1 MSDMLPAD
9 TRILVIDDEPGLLAL
24 LSKML
29 TRIGATPVTAETGV
43 EGLELLEAESFDLL
57 ILDLMLPDVDGYDI
71 LGRIRQNSKYDQLP
85 VLILSARADPD
96 AITKGLNLGAD
107 AYLTKPYLP
116 NTLTSRVRTLLKK
129 GRDTTTQP

>member
-43 EGLELLEAESFDLL
+43 EGLELLEGQGFKSCH
-57 ILDLMLPDVDGYDI
+57 LPSRKRTWR
-71 LGRIRQNSKYDQLP
+71 LRQSMIAAHFLRAAKLP
-85 VLILSARADPD
+85 
-96 AITKGLNLGAD
+96 
-107 AYLTKPYLP
+107 
-116 NTLTSRVRTLLKK
+116 SRVDVSR
-129 GRDTTTQP
+129 QPSPTPDLRVWIDGVRRSRIGHSKASPLESR